1 MNKSIQINEIK
12 KLISL
17 IKDSIDNVEEMTYT
31 TLSTHKIIYYYIL
44 NEIDFKTIKDCIDEI
59 EAYIY
64 ET

>member
-1 MNKSIQINEIK
+1 MNKSIQVDEIK

-31 TLSTHKIIYYYIL
+31 TLGTHKIRYYYTL
-44 NEIDFKTIKDCIDEI
+44 NEIDFKIIKDCIDEI